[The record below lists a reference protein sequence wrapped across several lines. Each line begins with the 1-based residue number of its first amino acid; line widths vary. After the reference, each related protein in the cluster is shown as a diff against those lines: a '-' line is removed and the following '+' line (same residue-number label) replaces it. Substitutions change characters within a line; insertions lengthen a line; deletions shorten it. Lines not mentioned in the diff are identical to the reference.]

1 MIAGT
6 ELTITNDSDSEKL
19 SETESVSDVCVDS
32 EEDIT
37 EELESSNDELE
48 GKELEE
54 GMFAAEEEFDENES
68 A

>member
-19 SETESVSDVCVDS
+19 SETESVSDGCVDS